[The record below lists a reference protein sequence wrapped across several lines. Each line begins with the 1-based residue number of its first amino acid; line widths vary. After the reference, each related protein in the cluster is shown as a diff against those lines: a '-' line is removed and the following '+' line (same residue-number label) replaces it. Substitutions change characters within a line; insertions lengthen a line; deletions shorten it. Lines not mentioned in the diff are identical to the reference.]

1 MLFWQLGLTFFL
13 EKKQESNYSLWV
25 MKTDTIHKT
34 KTFFLSILIFSMNS
48 MSQKIKEFA
57 PAGAEL
63 TYDGHD
69 G

>member
-1 MLFWQLGLTFFL
+1 
-13 EKKQESNYSLWV
+13 

-48 MSQKIKEFA
+48 MTQKIKEFA